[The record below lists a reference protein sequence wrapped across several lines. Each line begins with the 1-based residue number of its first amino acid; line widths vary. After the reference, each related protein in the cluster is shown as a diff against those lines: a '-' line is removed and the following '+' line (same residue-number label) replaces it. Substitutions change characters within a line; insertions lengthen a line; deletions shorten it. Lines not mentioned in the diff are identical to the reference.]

1 MGGDD
6 ELVGG
11 RSARALEL
19 HHMFAF
25 ELDCYDYTAHVSNES
40 MNIADRLYCFSE
52 ELKKPPNYNDP
63 TSIMNSAA
71 HRNDDDACRLAGL
84 GVATCVP
91 ARTAAHRCKTVAMMF
106 DTNAAK

>member
-1 MGGDD
+1 MGCDD
-6 ELVGG
+6 ELGEV

-25 ELDCYDYTAHVSNES
+25 ELDRYYTAHVSNES
-40 MNIADRLYCFSE
+40 MKIADRLYWFSE

-71 HRNDDDACRLAGL
+71 HPNDDDACRVAGL
-84 GVATCVP
+84 DPAVCVP
-91 ARTAAHRCKTVAMMF
+91 ARGAGRAAARP
-106 DTNAAK
+106 